1 MNSGLPKQAPIDG
14 RWPRR
19 ARDAAAVKLSR
30 SSDENKSMDR
40 HYTWLC
46 PTEVDRQRLVAV
58 VAGVTYARALMFVF
72 LTIVTISAAGTYG
85 PVIIALNVGTAIV
98 STLLY
103 RNLSERTFP
112 EYWAVAGWLSTQIP
126 LGIAAALTG
135 GVKSPFLPWL
145 AISVVSLAARF
156 TRNAIFAGMA
166 FLLIMLVVVTLG
178 VDSSI
183 SADLTGVLI
192 NAGLLISIA
201 VFVVTMMRS
210 DVTSRTR
217 NQLTGLAN
225 AAEFH
230 GRLRSVIAQRLR
242 YGGDIT
248 VLAVALDEIDEANET
263 LAPRAAGQ
271 LQLQAAQRISS
282 ALTQDVELIGQFS
295 SDEFFILT
303 SNLNNKHGLAL
314 SKSWNTPAEIA
325 QQTAHAIHDA
335 FSESFMAGPNEL
347 YLSTNIGIAVL
358 SGSYEDT
365 DLEQA
370 TEELLFH
377 TQTALTA
384 AKATGPSGIVVYDR
398 DRPEARTRLSLIT
411 RLRKAIDREELLLAY
426 QPSVNLHSGE
436 LIGVEALLR
445 WSDPEHGMI
454 APLEFIGLAE
464 ETGLIE
470 PIGEWVIEEVCRQI
484 NTWES
489 QGLYIDVAFNISP
502 RQLWQPALLPNM
514 LSAFAA
520 AGVRPQKVIVEI
532 TESSTLRDP
541 DRTCALLQEITD
553 KDIRLAIDD
562 FGTGFS
568 SLSRLRDI
576 PAEILKIDRS
586 FVSGVS
592 GSPDGQA
599 FVRAIIQLAKNLGM
613 IPHAEG
619 IENEDEREF
628 LIANGC
634 DQGQGY
640 LFAKPMAPED
650 IPRFNFSSQS
660 ASGVPLLL
668 PADTG
673 LDPRVDLPLRA
684 GGG

>member
-520 AGVRPQKVIVEI
+520 AGVRPQKVIV
-532 TESSTLRDP
+532 
-541 DRTCALLQEITD
+541 
-553 KDIRLAIDD
+553 
-562 FGTGFS
+562 
-568 SLSRLRDI
+568 
-576 PAEILKIDRS
+576 
-586 FVSGVS
+586 
-592 GSPDGQA
+592 
-599 FVRAIIQLAKNLGM
+599 
-613 IPHAEG
+613 
-619 IENEDEREF
+619 
-628 LIANGC
+628 
-634 DQGQGY
+634 
-640 LFAKPMAPED
+640 
-650 IPRFNFSSQS
+650 
-660 ASGVPLLL
+660 
-668 PADTG
+668 
-673 LDPRVDLPLRA
+673 
-684 GGG
+684 